1 MVDTSFSSICK
12 LMAIMYFCIMET
24 LIVEPQNKK
33 QLAAVKAVLKALNV
47 NFWKTDEVPYN
58 ADFVAKIKR
67 GDEALQRG
75 EGKKMT
81 LEELDELWK

>member
-1 MVDTSFSSICK
+1 
-12 LMAIMYFCIMET
+12 MYFCTMET

-33 QLAAVKAVLKALNV
+33 QLAAVKAVLKALDV

-58 ADFVAKIKR
+58 ADFLAKIKR

-75 EGKKMT
+75 EGKKMNVD
-81 LEELDELWK
+81 ELDELWK

>member
-1 MVDTSFSSICK
+1 V
-12 LMAIMYFCIMET
+12 AIVYFCTMET

-33 QLAAVKAVLKALNV
+33 QLAAVKAVLKALDV

-58 ADFVAKIKR
+58 ADFLAKIKR

-75 EGKKMT
+75 EGKKMNVD
-81 LEELDELWK
+81 ELDELWK